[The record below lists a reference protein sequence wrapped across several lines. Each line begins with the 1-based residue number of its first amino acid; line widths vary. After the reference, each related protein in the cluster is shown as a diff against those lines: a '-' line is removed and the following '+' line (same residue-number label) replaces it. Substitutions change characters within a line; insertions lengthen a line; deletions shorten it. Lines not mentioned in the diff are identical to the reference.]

1 MDSATKWLKL
11 PAQRSFNEKWHI
23 WPTCLKWSER
33 PRKIAEI
40 FEFLTASRSGKGV
53 MIMLS
58 RSNEPTNLNLRYAD
72 RDHLQERYKEYREL
86 KRKREMPL
94 SERKAEQLQKLREI
108 GKRK

>member
-1 MDSATKWLKL
+1 MAQISGTALFQGNETDPGALLKL
-11 PAQRSFNEKWHI
+11 AKN
-23 WPTCLKWSER
+23 
-33 PRKIAEI
+33 PRKMAGI
-40 FEFLTASRSGKGV
+40 FEFLIAYRSGKGV

-72 RDHLQERYKEYREL
+72 RAHLQERYKEYREL

-94 SERKAEQLQKLREI
+94 SERKAEQLKKIREI

>member
-1 MDSATKWLKL
+1 
-11 PAQRSFNEKWHI
+11 
-23 WPTCLKWSER
+23 
-33 PRKIAEI
+33 
-40 FEFLTASRSGKGV
+40 

-72 RDHLQERYKEYREL
+72 RAHLQERYKEYREL

-94 SERKAEQLQKLREI
+94 SERKAEQLKKIREI

>member
-1 MDSATKWLKL
+1 
-11 PAQRSFNEKWHI
+11 
-23 WPTCLKWSER
+23 
-33 PRKIAEI
+33 
-40 FEFLTASRSGKGV
+40 
-53 MIMLS
+53 MLS

-94 SERKAEQLQKLREI
+94 SERKAEQLKKIREI